1 MLQAAAPVTLFFRPF
16 RSYRAAFLTFALHY
30 RPMKLNKYFVIDFD
44 STFTKVEAFDV
55 LADISLRDH
64 PEKEERTEQIHQITN
79 QGMDG
84 SISFRQSLEQ
94 RLQLL
99 APARQHLEPLI
110 QRLKGS
116 VSESFKRNKEFFQ
129 KYADNIFIISN
140 GFKEFI
146 EPIVTEFGIKP
157 ENILANEF
165 RFDDKGRV
173 IGFDQ
178 NNPLSANGGKVEQL
192 KKLNL
197 PGDVYVI
204 GDGYTDYEIKH
215 AGLANKFYA
224 FTENVERENVK
235 SKADHITPSLDEFLY
250 LNKLNTAISYPK
262 NRINVLLLENVH
274 PVAIE
279 LLKTE
284 GFNVETYH
292 AALSEEELC
301 EKIKNVSVLGI
312 RSKTHV
318 TAKVLEHANRLMVI
332 GAFCIGTNQIDLK
345 EATRKGI
352 AVFNAP
358 FSNTR
363 SVVELAIAEMI
374 MLMRSIVDKSV
385 LMHQGK
391 WDKSAKGSFEVRGKK
406 LGLIGYGNIGTQL
419 SVLAESMGMKVLYY
433 DVEERL
439 SLGNA
444 VKCKTIKEVLEQAD
458 VISLHVDGRTSNANL
473 IGADEFDLMK
483 KGVIVINLSRGHV
496 VNIHALKE
504 NILSGKVAGCAI
516 DVFPHE
522 PSSNNEE
529 FVSELRGLPNTI
541 LTPHIGGSTL
551 EAQENIGNFVPGKIM
566 DYINT
571 GSTSNSVNFPNLTLP
586 ILENAHRLIHIHNN
600 VPGILAKINQV
611 LADHGINIV
620 GQYLKT
626 NESIGY
632 VITDINKEYDKD
644 VISKLRAIE
653 QTIKFRMLY

>member
-1 MLQAAAPVTLFFRPF
+1 
-16 RSYRAAFLTFALHY
+16 
-30 RPMKLNKYFVIDFD
+30 MKLNKYFVIDFD

-55 LADISLRDH
+55 LAEISLKDH
-64 PEKEERTEQIHQITN
+64 PDVEDKKKEIATITN

-84 SISFRQSLEQ
+84 SISFRESLER
-94 RLQLL
+94 RLNLL
-99 APARQHLEPLI
+99 APSRQHLSPLVSK
-110 QRLKGS
+110 LKEN
-116 VSESFKRNKEFFQ
+116 VSESFKRNKEFFT
-129 KYADNIFIISN
+129 KYADNIYIISN
-140 GFKEFI
+140 GFREFI
-146 EPIVTEFGIKP
+146 EPIVTDFGIKP

-165 RFDDKGRV
+165 TFDSDGRV
-173 IGFDQ
+173 TGFDID
-178 NNPLSANGGKVEQL
+178 NPLSANGGKVEQL

-215 AGLANKFYA
+215 AGLANKFFA

-235 SKADHITPSLDEFLY
+235 SKADHIAPSLDEFLY
-250 LNKLNTAISYPK
+250 LNKLNTVVSYPK

-274 PVAIE
+274 PVAVE
-279 LLKTE
+279 LLKGE

-292 AALSEEELC
+292 AAMTEEELC
-301 EKIKNVSVLGI
+301 QRIKNVSVLGI
-312 RSKTHV
+312 RSKTQV

-345 EATRKGI
+345 TATKKGI

-374 MLMRSIVDKSV
+374 ILMRNIADKSTK
-385 LMHQGK
+385 MHKGE

-419 SVLAESMGMKVLYY
+419 SVIAESLGMKVLYY
-433 DVEERL
+433 DTEERL

-444 VKCKTIKEVLEQAD
+444 VKCKSMKEVLEQAD
-458 VISLHVDGRTSNANL
+458 VISMHVDGRKSNANL
-473 IGADEFDLMK
+473 IGAKEFAMMK
-483 KGVIVINLSRGHV
+483 KGVIFINLSRGHIV
-496 VNIHALKE
+496 DIQALRE

-516 DVFPHE
+516 DVFPYE
-522 PSSNNEE
+522 PVSNDEE
-529 FVSELRGLPNTI
+529 FKSELRGLPNTI

-551 EAQENIGNFVPGKIM
+551 EAQENIGNFVPGKMM

-586 ILENAHRLIHIHNN
+586 ILKDAHRLIHIHDN
-600 VPGILAKINQV
+600 VPGILAKINQI
-611 LADHGINIV
+611 LATNGINIV

-626 NESIGY
+626 TDSIGY

-644 VISKLRAIE
+644 VIKELRAIDN
-653 QTIKFRMLY
+653 TIKFRVLY

>member
-1 MLQAAAPVTLFFRPF
+1 
-16 RSYRAAFLTFALHY
+16 
-30 RPMKLNKYFVIDFD
+30 MKLNKYFVIDFD

-55 LADISLRDH
+55 LADISLKDH
-64 PEKEERTEQIHQITN
+64 PDQEERKKQIVAITN

-84 SISFRQSLEQ
+84 SISLRESLEK
-94 RLQLL
+94 RLNLL
-99 APARQHLEPLI
+99 APSQNHLPQLI
-110 QRLKGS
+110 LKLKDS

-129 KYADNIFIISN
+129 NYADNIYIISN

-157 ENILANEF
+157 DNILANEF
-165 RFDDKGRV
+165 KFDKEGRV
-173 IGFDQ
+173 VGFDTD
-178 NNPLSANGGKVEQL
+178 NPLSANGGKVEQL
-192 KKLNL
+192 KRLNL
-197 PGDVYVI
+197 PGDIYVI

-215 AGLANKFYA
+215 AGLANKFFA

-274 PVAIE
+274 PVAVE
-279 LLKTE
+279 LLKAE

-292 AALSEEELC
+292 AAMTEEELIQ
-301 EKIKNVSVLGI
+301 KIKNVSVLGI
-312 RSKTHV
+312 RSKTMV

-363 SVVELAIAEMI
+363 SVVELAIAQMI
-374 MLMRSIVDKSV
+374 LLKRNIIDKSAK
-385 LMHQGK
+385 MHQGV

-419 SVLAESMGMKVLYY
+419 SVIAESLGMKVYYY
-433 DVEERL
+433 DTEEKL

-444 VKCKTIKEVLEQAD
+444 VKCKSMKEVLEQAD
-458 VISLHVDGRTSNANL
+458 VVSMHVDGRKSNTSI
-473 IGADEFDLMK
+473 IGPKEFAMMK
-483 KGVIVINLSRGHV
+483 KGVIFINLSRGHV
-496 VNIHALKE
+496 VDIQALRE

-522 PSSNNEE
+522 PVSNDEE
-529 FVSELRGLPNTI
+529 FMSELRGLPNTI

-551 EAQENIGNFVPGKIM
+551 EAQENIGNFVPGKMM

-571 GSTSNSVNFPNLTLP
+571 GSTSNSVNFPNITLP
-586 ILENAHRLIHIHNN
+586 ILKDAHRLIHIHDN
-600 VPGILAKINQV
+600 VPGILAKINQI
-611 LADHGINIV
+611 LAENGINIM

-626 NESIGY
+626 TESIGY
-632 VITDINKEYDKD
+632 VITDINKKYDKD
-644 VISKLRAIE
+644 VIAKLKAIDN
-653 QTIKFRMLY
+653 TIKFRMLY

>member
-1 MLQAAAPVTLFFRPF
+1 
-16 RSYRAAFLTFALHY
+16 
-30 RPMKLNKYFVIDFD
+30 MKFNKYFVIDFD

-55 LADISLRDH
+55 LADISLREH
-64 PEKEERTEQIHQITN
+64 PDREKRKQQIHEITN
-79 QGMDG
+79 RGMDG
-84 SISFRQSLEQ
+84 SISLRESLEQ

-99 APARQHLEPLI
+99 APSRQHLGPLV
-110 QRLKGS
+110 QELKRS

-129 KYADNIFIISN
+129 KYSDNIFIISN

-165 RFDDKGRV
+165 RFDEQGKV
-173 IGFDQ
+173 IGFDVD
-178 NNPLSANGGKVEQL
+178 NPLSANGGKVEQL
-192 KKLNL
+192 RKLNL

-235 SKADHITPSLDEFLY
+235 SKADHIAPSLDEFLY
-250 LNKLNTAISYPK
+250 LNKLNTATSYPK

-274 PVAIE
+274 PIAVE
-279 LLKTE
+279 LLKAE
-284 GFNVETYH
+284 GFNVETYK

-301 EKIKNVSVLGI
+301 ERIRNVSVLGI
-312 RSKTHV
+312 RSKTQV
-318 TAKVLEHANRLMVI
+318 TAKVLENANRLMTI
-332 GAFCIGTNQIDLK
+332 GAFCIGTNQIDLR
-345 EATRKGI
+345 EATKRGV

-363 SVVELAIAEMI
+363 SVVELAAAEMVV
-374 MLMRSIVDKSV
+374 LMRNIVDKSV
-385 LMHQGK
+385 KMHQGK
-391 WDKSAKGSFEVRGKK
+391 WEKSAKGSFEVRGKI

-419 SVLAESMGMKVLYY
+419 SVLAESMGMKVMYY
-433 DVEERL
+433 DIEERL

-444 VKCKTIKEVLEQAD
+444 VRCKTMKEVLENAD
-458 VISLHVDGRTSNANL
+458 VVSLHVDGRKSNANM
-473 IGADEFDLMK
+473 IGRQEFDLMK
-483 KGVIVINLSRGHV
+483 KGVIFINLSRGHV
-496 VNIHALKE
+496 VDISALKE
-504 NILSGKVAGCAI
+504 SILAGKIAGCAI
-516 DVFPHE
+516 DVFPQE
-522 PSSNNEE
+522 PASNDEE
-529 FVSELRGLPNTI
+529 FISELRGLPNTI

-600 VPGILAKINQV
+600 VPGILARINQV
-611 LADHGINIV
+611 LADTGINIV

-632 VITDINKEYDKD
+632 VITDIDKNYDKE
-644 VISKLRAIE
+644 VISRLREIE
-653 QTIKFRMLY
+653 HTIKFRMLY

>member
-1 MLQAAAPVTLFFRPF
+1 LRFIFPTR
-16 RSYRAAFLTFALHY
+16 
-30 RPMKLNKYFVIDFD
+30 MKLNKYFVIDFD

-55 LADISLRDH
+55 LADISLQDH
-64 PEKEERTEQIHQITN
+64 PEREERKKKIIEITN

-84 SISFRQSLEQ
+84 SISFRESLEK
-94 RLQLL
+94 RLNLL
-99 APARQHLEPLI
+99 APSQHHLPALI
-110 QRLKGS
+110 TKLKGS

-129 KYADNIFIISN
+129 EYSDNIYIISN
-140 GFKEFI
+140 GFREFI
-146 EPIVTEFGIKP
+146 EPIVTEFGIKS

-165 RFDDKGRV
+165 RFDTDGKV
-173 IGFDQ
+173 VGFDTE
-178 NNPLSANGGKVEQL
+178 NPLSANGGKVEQL

-197 PGDVYVI
+197 PGDIYVI

-215 AGLANKFYA
+215 AGLANKFFA

-274 PVAIE
+274 PVAVE
-279 LLKTE
+279 LLRAE

-292 AALSEEELC
+292 AAMTEEELIQ
-301 EKIKNVSVLGI
+301 KIKNVSVLGI
-312 RSKTHV
+312 RSKTQV

-345 EATRKGI
+345 EATKKGI

-363 SVVELAIAEMI
+363 SVVELAVAEMI
-374 MLMRSIVDKSV
+374 ILMRNIVDKSTK
-385 LMHQGK
+385 MHKGV

-419 SVLAESMGMKVLYY
+419 SVIAESLGMKVLYY
-433 DVEERL
+433 DTEEKL

-444 VKCKTIKEVLEQAD
+444 VKCKTMTEVLEQAD
-458 VISLHVDGRTSNANL
+458 VISLHVDGRKANANL
-473 IGADEFDLMK
+473 IGAKEFSLMK
-483 KGVIVINLSRGHV
+483 KGVIFINLSRGHV
-496 VNIHALKE
+496 VDIQALRE

-516 DVFPHE
+516 DVFPYE
-522 PSSNNEE
+522 PVSNDEE
-529 FVSELRGLPNTI
+529 FMSELRGLPNTI
-541 LTPHIGGSTL
+541 LSPHIGGSTL
-551 EAQENIGNFVPGKIM
+551 EAQENIGNFVPSKMM

-586 ILENAHRLIHIHNN
+586 ILKDAHRLIHIHNN
-600 VPGILAKINQV
+600 VPGILAKINQL

-626 NESIGY
+626 NESVGY
-632 VITDINKEYDKD
+632 VITDINKQYDKD
-644 VISKLRAIE
+644 VIAKLRAIE
-653 QTIKFRMLY
+653 NTIKFRVLY